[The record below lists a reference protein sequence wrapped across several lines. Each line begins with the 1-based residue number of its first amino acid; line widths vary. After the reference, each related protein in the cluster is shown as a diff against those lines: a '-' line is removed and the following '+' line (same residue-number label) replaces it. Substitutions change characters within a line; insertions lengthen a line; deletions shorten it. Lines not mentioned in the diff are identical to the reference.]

1 MSTTLIASPEAILAQ
16 IDLLTAS
23 VKDLR
28 KATATAFK
36 QHKSVVAAAAKA
48 STKKSKKASGS
59 DSGSVSSGGS
69 RTNTNSWQAWTAYVL
84 PAKGE
89 SGTERA
95 ERYTEFKE
103 AYNHPVNGTKQGV
116 MIAYLG
122 HRAYL
127 DGSKEG
133 GKTPEYTEFLAAFAE
148 RKASVAATATVT
160 SVVPIVKRKKAAVLE
175 LDDSHSVSSTEE
187 REASLGTAIIP
198 MTPHSNS
205 SASLPPPPAKGKKA
219 SATPVKC
226 PTVKVLALTDG
237 PVAGKK
243 KALPALTFPAPPAS
257 LISARVETIPESSS
271 NSSSNSSAVATAV
284 ATAVVKPV
292 VKTVAKKG
300 KKAAAA
306 AIVVTAPIMPMNP
319 RATMAPWEFNGT
331 TYLKN
336 DVGQVWSAEG
346 EWCGVYNEGEDLIDE
361 TVEEPVWPPVEDVE

>member
-84 PAKGE
+84 PKGE

-95 ERYTEFKE
+95 ERYSEFKE
-103 AYNHPVNGTKQGV
+103 AYTHPVNGTKQGV

-122 HRAYL
+122 HRAYIG
-127 DGSKEG
+127 GSKEG
-133 GKTPEYTEFLAAFAE
+133 GQTPEYTAFLSAFAE
-148 RKASVAATATVT
+148 RKAAATAATATAT
-160 SVVPIVKRKKAAVLE
+160 SVVSIVKRKKATATILD
-175 LDDSHSVSSTEE
+175 LDDSHSVASTEE

-198 MTPHSNS
+198 MTPSSNS

-219 SATPVKC
+219 SAPATTAKC
-226 PTVKVLALTDG
+226 PAVKVLQLTDG
-237 PVAGKK
+237 PAVAVAVAGKK
-243 KALPALTFPAPPAS
+243 KALPAPPAS
-257 LISARVETIPESSS
+257 STLARIETIPESS
-271 NSSSNSSAVATAV
+271 NSSSSSSAATVAA
-284 ATAVVKPV
+284 AKPV

-300 KKAAAA
+300 KKAAAPA
-306 AIVVTAPIMPMNP
+306 LLVSATAVPVNP

-346 EWCGVYNEGEDLIDE
+346 EWCGVFNESEDIIDE
-361 TVEEPVWPPVEDVE
+361 TVDEPVWPPVAEDVE

>member
-28 KATATAFK
+28 KATALAFK
-36 QHKSVVAAAAKA
+36 QHKTAIAATAKA
-48 STKKSKKASGS
+48 GSKKAKKASGS
-59 DSGSVSSGGS
+59 DSSSVSSGGS
-69 RTNTNSWQAWTAYVL
+69 RTNTNSWQGWTAYVL

-103 AYNHPVNGTKQGV
+103 AYTHPVNGTKQGV

-127 DGSKEG
+127 GGSKEG
-133 GKTPEYTEFLAAFAE
+133 GQTPEYAAFLSAFAE
-148 RKASVAATATVT
+148 RKAAATATATATAT
-160 SVVPIVKRKKAAVLE
+160 SVVSVVKSKKPVAAAILD
-175 LDDSHSVSSTEE
+175 LDDSHSVASTEE

-198 MTPHSNS
+198 MTPSSNS

-219 SATPVKC
+219 SSTPAKC
-226 PTVKVLALTDG
+226 PAVKVLQLTDG
-237 PVAGKK
+237 PSGKK
-243 KALPALTFPAPPAS
+243 KALPAPPAS
-257 LISARVETIPESSS
+257 LSLARIETIPESSS
-271 NSSSNSSAVATAV
+271 NSATA
-284 ATAVVKPV
+284 TAKPV

-300 KKAAAA
+300 KKAALPALTLPA
-306 AIVVTAPIMPMNP
+306 MPVNP

-346 EWCGVYNEGEDLIDE
+346 EWCGVYNESEDLIDE
-361 TVEEPVWPPVEDVE
+361 TTEEPVWPPVAEDVE

>member
-28 KATATAFK
+28 KATALAFK
-36 QHKSVVAAAAKA
+36 QHKTAVAATAKA
-48 STKKSKKASGS
+48 GSKKAKKASGS
-59 DSGSVSSGGS
+59 DSSSVSSGGS

-103 AYNHPVNGTKQGV
+103 AYTHPVNGTKQGV

-127 DGSKEG
+127 GGSKEG
-133 GKTPEYTEFLAAFAE
+133 GQTPEYTAFLSAFAE
-148 RKASVAATATVT
+148 RKASAAASAVATTT
-160 SVVPIVKRKKAAVLE
+160 SVVSIVKSKKPVAAAILD
-175 LDDSHSVSSTEE
+175 LDDSHSVASTEE

-198 MTPHSNS
+198 MTPSSNS

-219 SATPVKC
+219 SPTPAKC
-226 PTVKVLALTDG
+226 PAVKVLQLTDG
-237 PVAGKK
+237 PVAVAGKK
-243 KALPALTFPAPPAS
+243 KALPAPPAS
-257 LISARVETIPESSS
+257 LSLARIETIPESSS
-271 NSSSNSSAVATAV
+271 NSASSSSSSSAAA
-284 ATAVVKPV
+284 KPV
-292 VKTVAKKG
+292 IKTVAKKG
-300 KKAAAA
+300 KKAALPALTLSAA
-306 AIVVTAPIMPMNP
+306 AVPVNP

-346 EWCGVYNEGEDLIDE
+346 EWCGVYNESEDLIDE
-361 TVEEPVWPPVEDVE
+361 TTEEPVWPPVAEDVV